1 MNNSGACSTIV
12 EELREMLTQERSS
25 RIKAESR
32 AVEAESRSVAIAEQ
46 LRQSNLQLRE
56 NSDALEHEVQRAKA
70 VFDSAA
76 EGIIIFDDSG
86 RIESMNKAA
95 EVIFGIS
102 LVTSSSDSIIFTV
115 QDLLIDFLLC
125 ESETE
130 DCLATRV
137 KEALGRSVETDCKR
151 ADGSTIP
158 VELVMGQFSHGN
170 QRWYSGIVRDLSR
183 KRVLEAQLAQAQ
195 KLESVGQLAA
205 GIAHELNTPIQFVG
219 DNTRFLKDSFATI
232 ERVLQELDSMIEAA
246 ESDRS
251 SPPLSGRL
259 RELYQS
265 NDLSFVREEIP
276 QAIDQT
282 LEGAENVA
290 RIVRAMKVFSHPG
303 SKELQQI
310 DLNSALE
317 STITVSR
324 NEWKYCAKVKTD
336 FAIDL
341 PKLRCLPAELNQAF
355 LNILVN
361 GAHAIQ
367 SKGADDQGL
376 LTVSTRTDGASIY
389 VDISDTGT
397 GIPEGIRNRI
407 FDPFFTTK
415 GVGKGTGQGLA
426 IAYNVVVEMHK
437 GKLFFD
443 TKEGSGTTFHI
454 VLPIHLLST
463 ENSTAPNDRLR
474 KGLMADKLNP
484 LKTIDNVSQLPNPG
498 FLV

>member
-1 MNNSGACSTIV
+1 
-12 EELREMLTQERSS
+12 
-25 RIKAESR
+25 
-32 AVEAESRSVAIAEQ
+32 
-46 LRQSNLQLRE
+46 
-56 NSDALEHEVQRAKA
+56 
-70 VFDSAA
+70 
-76 EGIIIFDDSG
+76 
-86 RIESMNKAA
+86 
-95 EVIFGIS
+95 
-102 LVTSSSDSIIFTV
+102 
-115 QDLLIDFLLC
+115 
-125 ESETE
+125 
-130 DCLATRV
+130 
-137 KEALGRSVETDCKR
+137 
-151 ADGSTIP
+151 
-158 VELVMGQFSHGN
+158 
-170 QRWYSGIVRDLSR
+170 
-183 KRVLEAQLAQAQ
+183 
-195 KLESVGQLAA
+195 
-205 GIAHELNTPIQFVG
+205 
-219 DNTRFLKDSFATI
+219 
-232 ERVLQELDSMIEAA
+232 
-246 ESDRS
+246 
-251 SPPLSGRL
+251 
-259 RELYQS
+259 
-265 NDLSFVREEIP
+265 
-276 QAIDQT
+276 
-282 LEGAENVA
+282 
-290 RIVRAMKVFSHPG
+290 MKVFSHPG

-484 LKTIDNVSQLPNPG
+484 LKTINNVSQLPNPG